1 MALKIIQVGMG
12 GWGSSWAASIVHPH
26 KEVELVACVDVVPAM
41 LEHAREELSLAPEQC
56 FTSLHEALATV
67 ACDAV
72 LITANLEGHVP
83 AAMTALQAGKHV
95 LLEKPFAPTLAEAQ
109 QLVALAQQ
117 QQRILMIS
125 QNYRFHPAV
134 QHVRTLLHEQ
144 ALGPVGTV
152 RLVFRKSRN
161 TAPRESNSH
170 YHIWQPLLADMSIHH
185 FDLMRYILAQEA
197 THIFCQAW
205 NPPWSNF
212 DGPASAAALIT
223 FSGGAIVNYQGSWVS
238 TGPQTSWAG
247 RWQIECARGEI
258 CLESRESNVPDR
270 ATLRLPGGEAEDIS
284 LPVMTQLDR
293 HGSLSAFVQAVQNG
307 EEPGSSG
314 RDNLGTLALMLAAIE
329 SSNRLS
335 VLPLAQKK

>member
-1 MALKIIQVGMG
+1 MGMG
-12 GWGSSWAASIVHPH
+12 GWGRSWATSIVRPQQA
-26 KEVELVACVDVVPAM
+26 VELVACVDVMPAM
-41 LEHAREELSLAPEQC
+41 LERAQQELSLTPEQC

-67 ACDAV
+67 ECDTV

-83 AAMTALQAGKHV
+83 AATIALQAGKHV
-95 LLEKPFAPTLAEAQ
+95 LLEKPFAPTLVEAQ

-134 QHVRTLLHEQ
+134 QQVKELLHEQ
-144 ALGPVGTV
+144 VLGPVGAV

-161 TAPRESNSH
+161 TAPRESNVH

-185 FDLMRYILAQEA
+185 FDLMRYVLGQEA

-205 NPPWSNF
+205 NPSWSNF

-223 FSGGAIVNYQGSWVS
+223 FADGAVVNYQGSWVS

-258 CLESRESNVPDR
+258 RWESRDETGVPDS
-270 ATLRLPGGEAEDIS
+270 ATLRLAGGAVEEIA
-284 LPVMTQLDR
+284 LPSITLVDR
-293 HGSLSAFVQAVQNG
+293 HGSLAAFIQAVQSG
-307 EEPGSSG
+307 TEPSSSG
-314 RDNLGTLALMLAAIE
+314 RNNLGTLTLTLAAIE
-329 SSNRLS
+329 SANSLS
-335 VLPLAQKK
+335 ALHLG